1 MSLIS
6 LVRHGQASFGSAN
19 YDRLSEKGQQQV
31 YELAKYWLSIGET
44 FEAVYS
50 GSLERQRHTA
60 QIVIDTFAQQG
71 QSIGP
76 LQQISGL
83 DEFQSFE
90 VMQAYLP
97 IWQAQVEYEVSED
110 LWTFAK
116 DRQHFQRFHD
126 VALLEWVTGNVNA
139 DGVERWIDFQKRVHD
154 ALDFIHKTEKRK
166 KKILIASSGGPIATL
181 FGRALHLPGE
191 TIMRTC
197 WTIRNSS
204 ITQLVYHEETLSL
217 LSFNG
222 LPHLAQS
229 QSLITR
235 L

>member
-1 MSLIS
+1 
-6 LVRHGQASFGSAN
+6 
-19 YDRLSEKGQQQV
+19 
-31 YELAKYWLSIGET
+31 
-44 FEAVYS
+44 
-50 GSLERQRHTA
+50 
-60 QIVIDTFAQQG
+60 
-71 QSIGP
+71 
-76 LQQISGL
+76 
-83 DEFQSFE
+83 
-90 VMQAYLP
+90 MQAYLP

-126 VALLEWVTGNVNA
+126 VALLEWSGGNVNA
-139 DGVERWIDFQKRVHD
+139 DGVERWIDFQQRVHD
-154 ALDFIHKTEKRK
+154 ALDLIHKTEKEEK
-166 KKILIASSGGPIATL
+166 NIDCFLGWSDCYT
-181 FGRALHLPGE
+181 FGRLHLPGE

-204 ITQLVYHEETLSL
+204 ITQLVYDEETLSL

-222 LPHLAQS
+222 LPHLAQK